1 MGSLEKRYAEAL
13 LSLADNVE
21 QADVVGSALSVL
33 GRLYQKNSE
42 FRNFILN
49 PVISKHVRG
58 ETLLGVLEMLGY
70 IKNAGG
76 MAGDM
81 AGEIADGGAC
91 GGEAVEF
98 ASGEACDDEAVDLA
112 DGEACGGEAVDLAGG
127 RELGGETVELASGE
141 ACDDEAVDLA
151 DSGACD
157 GEAGSAASVS
167 SNSAAA
173 SMINAGVL
181 LLRFLQLLLDKGR
194 LAFLPNIAEE
204 YNSIKAKHRMALR
217 IVARSSEPLDPDKL
231 FELREK
237 YRLQY
242 GSQAAEID
250 NVVVPSLYGGLSVQI
265 GGMRVDDTLYG
276 RLAALA
282 RAVAGGAVKQ
292 SVEAG

>member
-81 AGEIADGGAC
+81 AGEIADGG
-91 GGEAVEF
+91 
-98 ASGEACDDEAVDLA
+98 
-112 DGEACGGEAVDLAGG
+112 ACGGEAVDLAGG